1 MILCPPI
8 EAIGNATVADSNT
21 TSYLT
26 TVEIVC
32 DVGFTISSD
41 SNHNVML
48 AQCTDAQQWTVI
60 EVGNETRTVE
70 VEQEMDLA
78 TNCASK

>member
-1 MILCPPI
+1 MTFCPPI
-8 EAIGNATVADSNT
+8 GVIGNATVADSNH

-32 DVGFTISSD
+32 EVGFMISPD

-60 EVGNETRTVE
+60 EVGNETRTIE
-70 VEQEMDLA
+70 VQQEMDLP
-78 TNCASK
+78 TECASK